1 MTITKVT
8 NNWHNRRLFFLIS
21 YLSEAKVT
29 TPITFR
35 NKVVV
40 YSLVFGMRLII
51 PMREKKEKNK
61 NYEREKK
68 YFFTITSFV

>member
-1 MTITKVT
+1 MTITT
-8 NNWHNRRLFFLIS
+8 GTIEDFFFLIS

-35 NKVVV
+35 IKVVV